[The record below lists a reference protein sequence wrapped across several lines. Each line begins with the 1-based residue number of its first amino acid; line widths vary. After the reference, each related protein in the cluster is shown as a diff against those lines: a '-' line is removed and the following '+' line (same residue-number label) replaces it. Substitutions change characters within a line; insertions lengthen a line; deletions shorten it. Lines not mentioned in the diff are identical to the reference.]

1 MSFDSVKLKR
11 NELCPCD
18 SGKKYKKCCLVN
30 SKLTNAE
37 TDEERAINLKGRK
50 RLLNKMQNENIILHE
65 APDSMLKISDAIIQL
80 AKDMLDSAKNKSE
93 RKTAIIAACVAW
105 NIEALATDEDS
116 LKNELNLFF
125 ATCVEDEKDQDGFT
139 QIILSM
145 IAKKKLLFPDEMRLV
160 EDFEIIDT
168 KSYFSVNVASRLPL

>member
-11 NELCPCD
+11 NGLCPCN
-18 SGKKYKKCCLVN
+18 SGKKYKKCCWIN
-30 SKLTNAE
+30 SNVIDEE
-37 TDEERAINLKGRK
+37 TAEERAINLKGRK
-50 RLLNKMQNENIILHE
+50 RLLNKMQNENIILHQ

-93 RKTAIIAACVAW
+93 RKTAIMAACVAW
-105 NIEALATDEDS
+105 NIAVLATDEDS
-116 LKNELNLFF
+116 LNNELNIFF
-125 ATCVEDEKDQDGFT
+125 ETCVEDKESRDDFT
-139 QIILSM
+139 QVILSM
-145 IAKKKLLFPDEMRLV
+145 IAKKKLLFPDEIRLV

>member
-1 MSFDSVKLKR
+1 MKDGDYKVSFDSVKLKR

-30 SKLTNAE
+30 AKNGDEE
-37 TDEERAINLKGRK
+37 TAEERAINLKGQK
-50 RLLNKMQNENIILHE
+50 RLLNKMQNENIILHQ
-65 APDSMLKISDAIIQL
+65 ASDSMLKIS
-80 AKDMLDSAKNKSE
+80 
-93 RKTAIIAACVAW
+93 AACVAW

-116 LKNELNLFF
+116 LNNELNLFF
-125 ATCVEDEKDQDGFT
+125 ATCVEDKESQDGFT

-145 IAKKKLLFPDEMRLV
+145 IEKKKLLFPDEIRLV